1 MGLASAP
8 EADPATEPEARDA
21 GPAAVNHDAGRLAGR
36 AVVVTG
42 ATRGIGR
49 AIAVACAREGAAV
62 LVNGRDVAAGRA
74 VVAELTGRGARAAW
88 HRADLGR
95 VGEARG
101 LIDATVRAFGRIDVL
116 VNNAGL
122 FERRPALEMDEAAW
136 DRILDVNLKGAFFC
150 AQAAARAMQARGEG
164 GAIVNV
170 ASDAAW
176 SGGINP
182 CAHYAASKAG
192 LVSITRSLAKELA
205 PHRIRVNALAPGL
218 ITTEMGGTAGSTLP
232 DLRIP
237 LGREGTPAEVAA
249 CVVFLA
255 SDEASYVTGANLNLS
270 GGLFLD
276 R

>member
-1 MGLASAP
+1 MRAP
-8 EADPATEPEARDA
+8 
-21 GPAAVNHDAGRLAGR
+21 GQRLAGR

-49 AIAVACAREGAAV
+49 AIALACAREGAAV
-62 LVNGRDVAAGRA
+62 VVNGRDEVAGRA
-74 VVAELTGRGARAAW
+74 VLAEIAAIGARAAW
-88 HRADLGR
+88 HAADLGR
-95 VGEARG
+95 VAEARG
-101 LIDATVRAFGRIDVL
+101 LVRAALDAFGRIDVL
-116 VNNAGL
+116 VNNAGV
-122 FERRPALEMDEAAW
+122 FERRPALEMEERDW
-136 DRILDVNLKGAFFC
+136 DHVLDVNLKGAFFC
-150 AQAAARAMQARGEG
+150 AQAAARAMQERGQG

-192 LVSITRSLAKELA
+192 LVSITRSLARELA
-205 PHRIRVNALAPGL
+205 PHRIRVNAVAPGL
-218 ITTEMGGTAGSTLP
+218 ITTDMGGTAGSTLP
-232 DLRIP
+232 GLHIP
-237 LGREGTPAEVAA
+237 LGREGTPDEVAA

>member
-1 MGLASAP
+1 MSA
-8 EADPATEPEARDA
+8 A
-21 GPAAVNHDAGRLAGR
+21 GGRLVGR
-36 AVVVTG
+36 VVVVTG

-49 AIAVACAREGAAV
+49 AITFACAREGARIV
-62 LVNGRDVAAGRA
+62 VNGRDEAAGRTLL
-74 VVAELTGRGARAAW
+74 AELADQGVRAAW

-95 VGEARG
+95 VAEARG
-101 LIDATVRAFGRIDVL
+101 LIDAALTAFGRIDVL

-122 FERRPALEMDEAAW
+122 FERRPALEMDEADW

-150 AQAAARAMQARGEG
+150 AQAAARAMRERGHG

-205 PHRIRVNALAPGL
+205 PQGIRVNAIAPGL
-218 ITTEMGGTAGSTLP
+218 ISTEMGGTAGSTLP

-237 LGREGTPAEVAA
+237 LGREGTPDEVAA
-249 CVVFLA
+249 CVVFLT

>member
-1 MGLASAP
+1 
-8 EADPATEPEARDA
+8 
-21 GPAAVNHDAGRLAGR
+21 VNETRQRLAGR

-49 AIAVACAREGAAV
+49 SIALACAREGAAV
-62 LVNGRDVAAGRA
+62 VVNGRDEAAGHA
-74 VVAELTGRGARAAW
+74 VLAEIAALGAQAAW
-88 HRADLGR
+88 HAADLGR
-95 VGEARG
+95 VADARA
-101 LIDATVRAFGRIDVL
+101 LVDAARARFGRIDVL
-116 VNNAGL
+116 VNNAGV
-122 FERRPALEMDEAAW
+122 FERRPALEMEEGHW
-136 DRILDVNLKGAFFC
+136 DRLLDVNLKGAFFC
-150 AQAAARAMQARGEG
+150 AQAAARVMRERGQG

-192 LVSITRSLAKELA
+192 MVSITRSLARELA
-205 PHRIRVNALAPGL
+205 PHRIRVNAVAPGL
-218 ITTEMGGTAGSTLP
+218 ISTDMGGAAGSTLP

-237 LGREGTPAEVAA
+237 LGREGTPDEVAA

>member
-1 MGLASAP
+1 
-8 EADPATEPEARDA
+8 
-21 GPAAVNHDAGRLAGR
+21 VNETRQRLAGR

-49 AIAVACAREGAAV
+49 SIALACAREGAAV
-62 LVNGRDVAAGRA
+62 VVNGRDEAAGHA
-74 VVAELTGRGARAAW
+74 VLAEIAALGAPAAW
-88 HRADLGR
+88 HAADLGR
-95 VGEARG
+95 VADARA
-101 LIDATVRAFGRIDVL
+101 LVDAARARFGRIDVL
-116 VNNAGL
+116 VNNAGV
-122 FERRPALEMDEAAW
+122 FERRPALEMEEGDW
-136 DRILDVNLKGAFFC
+136 DRLLDVNLKGAFFC
-150 AQAAARAMQARGEG
+150 AQTAARIMRERGQG

-192 LVSITRSLAKELA
+192 MVSITRSLARELA
-205 PHRIRVNALAPGL
+205 PHRIRVNAVAPGL
-218 ITTEMGGTAGSTLP
+218 ITTDMGGAAGSTLP

-237 LGREGTPAEVAA
+237 LGREGTPDEVAA